1 MAAAAEGES
10 ASESAATRTV
20 HRRVQDTALGLP
32 SRAGL
37 TGASGRAVDV
47 GGLLAGSALASGRD
61 GGEGETG
68 KDGRAGKVG

>member
-10 ASESAATRTV
+10 ANESAATRTV

-32 SRAGL
+32 SRAV